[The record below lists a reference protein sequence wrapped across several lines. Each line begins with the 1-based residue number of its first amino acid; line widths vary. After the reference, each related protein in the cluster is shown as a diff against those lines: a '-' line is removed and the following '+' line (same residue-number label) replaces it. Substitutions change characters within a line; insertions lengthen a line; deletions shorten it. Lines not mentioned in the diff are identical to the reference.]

1 MAYGYNA
8 PFMMSN
14 YQRGM
19 QPQQPMMQMQPQQM
33 SMQMPDNQQ
42 FVPTYQQPIQP
53 MQPMVQP
60 ISQQTNDM
68 LWVLNESEATAYPV
82 APNNSVV
89 LWDKSNSTIYVKSVN
104 AQGVP
109 SMRILDF
116 NERTAENAP
125 KTPVEHKCEC
135 GDKFVPKEDF
145 KALETKFEA
154 LQKDFDTFKARPK
167 TRVIKKI
174 LEEDEE
180 EE

>member
-89 LWDKSNSTIYVKSVN
+89 LWDKSNPTIYVKSVN

-116 NERTAENAP
+116 NERTTDNAH
-125 KTPVEHKCEC
+125 KTAVEHKCEC
-135 GDKFVPKEDF
+135 GSKFVPKEDF
-145 KALETKFEA
+145 NALQTKFEA
-154 LQKDFDTFKARPK
+154 LQKEFDEFKSKPPK
-167 TRVIKKI
+167 KVVKKI
-174 LEEDEE
+174 VEEEDDE
-180 EE
+180 

>member
-19 QPQQPMMQMQPQQM
+19 QPQQPMMQMPPQQM
-33 SMQMPDNQQ
+33 PMQMPDNQQ
-42 FVPTYQQPIQP
+42 FVPTYQPQ
-53 MQPMVQP
+53 MQPMPQ
-60 ISQQTNDM
+60 STNDM
-68 LWVLNESEATAYPV
+68 LWVLNENEATSYPV

-89 LWDKSNSTIYVKSVN
+89 LWDKSNPTIYVKSVN

-116 NERTAENAP
+116 NERTAENAT
-125 KTPVEHKCEC
+125 KTPVEHDCNC